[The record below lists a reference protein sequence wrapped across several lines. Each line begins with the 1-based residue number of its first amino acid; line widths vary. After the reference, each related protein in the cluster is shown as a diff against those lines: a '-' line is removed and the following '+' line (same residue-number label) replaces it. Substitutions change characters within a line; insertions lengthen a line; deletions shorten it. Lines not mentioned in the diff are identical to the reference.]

1 MVTKFVEN
9 TEKNAMFIG
18 GKMILPGEIREVECA
33 APVADAPAEKT
44 AAELQAERLG
54 VILAGNVACITASLP
69 ALDKSALAGLQAL
82 EQAGVAR
89 KGVLQAIDAALLTLA
104 SAVVPQ

>member
-1 MVTKFVEN
+1 MSTQFVEN
-9 TEKNAMFIG
+9 TGKNVLFIG

-33 APVADAPAEKT
+33 PPMADAPAEKT
-44 AAELQAERLG
+44 LEALQAERLG
-54 VILAGNVACITASLP
+54 VILAGNVASVAAELP
-69 ALDKSALAGLQAL
+69 ALDKAALAELLAL
-82 EQAGVAR
+82 EQAGAAR